1 MEKNHSGTVDD
12 NPNAISRNGPQTVAS
27 KYRLFKSKKFLSAS
41 FITSLFLVTITN
53 TINSDIA
60 KINSNIFF
68 IVLPSV
74 LAILS
79 VKLLI
84 KFPSERILLLG
95 FALFSVLSAIA
106 ETLFIIYESVLQV
119 NPFPSIADGFWLTGY
134 LALFAF
140 FVLYLRPLRRI
151 IPKKIIILATLVS
164 AGFLIPSVLQ
174 AYSLNANSNELALVV
189 ALAYPVIDALIL
201 CPVIIGMTMLYR
213 KRSDP
218 FLLAMLTAIMA
229 FIASDSMYLA
239 IYNSY
244 ENGNPID
251 IGWIFGYILFSYAT
265 LSYKSVSK
273 GQSTSMMV
281 DLKNKKIVHAITSET
296 IIQFVIPLIVVSLV
310 MTSAIFL
317 IDYYFKEKA
326 RDATEDLTV
335 PYVFFVVILA
345 LLVLIFVIN
354 RSLMKLVQL
363 RTAELETERDILKQE
378 NDEKMQFI
386 AKSKLLEVQLHKSFV
401 ELKKTE
407 RSKDEFIAMIT
418 HELRTPL
425 VPIIAYSDI
434 LLSKHIGELN
444 DMQKERISLIKSS
457 SESLV
462 RLVQDLFDV
471 QKIELGELKLEK
483 QENSLSEI
491 INSVMIKIKP
501 DIERCCISIT
511 ADLETVPCCMCDKM
525 RIEQVLNN
533 ILYNSIGFI
542 PKENGKINIK
552 LYMREG
558 QFKIIIKDNGL
569 GIKKD
574 QLDKIFTKFYQI
586 DTSTTRERGGTGLGL
601 SVSLGIINAHGGKIW
616 AESEGFGK
624 GSEFHI
630 LLPVVTNFQISK

>member
-1 MEKNHSGTVDD
+1 VKKSNSKTLDEEQNSASS
-12 NPNAISRNGPQTVAS
+12 NSPQTTVS
-27 KYRLFKSKKFLSAS
+27 RYNVFKGKKFLSGS
-41 FITSLFLVTITN
+41 FIVSIFLVALTN
-53 TINSDIA
+53 TLNSDIS
-60 KINSNIFF
+60 KLNSNIFF
-68 IVLPSV
+68 IVLPSI

-79 VKLLI
+79 VRLLV

-95 FALFSVLSAIA
+95 FALFSVLSAVA
-106 ETLFIIYESVLQV
+106 EILFIIYESVLQV

-140 FVLYLRPLRRI
+140 FVLYLRPLREI
-151 IPKKIIILATLVS
+151 IPRKIIIFATIIS
-164 AGFLIPSVLQ
+164 AGFLIPTVLQ
-174 AYSLNANSNELALVV
+174 AYLLNADSDGLALAV

-201 CPVIIGMTMLYR
+201 CPVIIGMIMLYR

-218 FLLAMLTAIMA
+218 FLFVMMAAILA
-229 FIASDSMYLA
+229 FIAADSMYLA

-273 GQSTSMMV
+273 NQPTSMMI
-281 DLKNKKIVHAITSET
+281 DLEDKKIVRTMTSET

-335 PYVFFVVILA
+335 PYVFFSVTLS
-345 LLVLIFVIN
+345 LLVLVFVIN
-354 RSLMKLVQL
+354 RSLMKLVQS
-363 RTAELETERDILKQE
+363 RTAELETERDILKHQ
-378 NDEKMQFI
+378 NDEKTQLI
-386 AKSKLLEVQLHKSFV
+386 AKSKLLEDQLQRSMV

-418 HELRTPL
+418 HELKSPL
-425 VPIIAYSDI
+425 VPILAYADI
-434 LLSKHIGELN
+434 LLSNHIGELN
-444 DMQKERISLIKSS
+444 NLQKERISLIKSS

-462 RLVQDLFDV
+462 RLIQDLLDV
-471 QKIELGELKLEK
+471 QKMELGELKLEK

-491 INSVMIKIKP
+491 INSVVKKINP
-501 DIERCCISIT
+501 DIEHKGISIT
-511 ADLETVPCCMCDKM
+511 TELQTVPYCICDKI

-533 ILYNSIGFI
+533 LLYNAIDFV
-542 PKENGKINIK
+542 PKETGKINIK
-552 LYMREG
+552 LHMSGE

-569 GIKKD
+569 GMEKD
-574 QLDKIFTKFYQI
+574 QLAKIFTKFYQA

-601 SVSLGIINAHGGKIW
+601 PVSLGIVNAHGGKIW
-616 AESEGFGK
+616 AGSEGIGK

-630 LLPVVTNFQISK
+630 LLPVARN

>member
-1 MEKNHSGTVDD
+1 
-12 NPNAISRNGPQTVAS
+12 VAE
-27 KYRLFKSKKFLSAS
+27 
-41 FITSLFLVTITN
+41 I
-53 TINSDIA
+53 
-60 KINSNIFF
+60 
-68 IVLPSV
+68 
-74 LAILS
+74 
-79 VKLLI
+79 
-84 KFPSERILLLG
+84 
-95 FALFSVLSAIA
+95 
-106 ETLFIIYESVLQV
+106 LFIIYESVLQV

-140 FVLYLRPLRRI
+140 FILYLRPLRKI
-151 IPKKIIILATLVS
+151 IPRKIIIFATIIS

-174 AYSLNANSNELALVV
+174 AYLLNVGSEGLALVV

-201 CPVIIGMTMLYR
+201 CPVIIGMIMLYR

-218 FLLAMLTAIMA
+218 FLFVMMAAILA
-229 FIASDSMYLA
+229 FIAADSMYLA

-273 GQSTSMMV
+273 NQPTSMMI
-281 DLKNKKIVHAITSET
+281 DLEDKKIVRTMTSET

-335 PYVFFVVILA
+335 PYVFFSVTLS
-345 LLVLIFVIN
+345 LLVLVFVIN
-354 RSLMKLVQL
+354 RNLMKLVQS
-363 RTAELETERDILKQE
+363 RTAELETERDILKHQ
-378 NDEKMQFI
+378 NDEKTHLI
-386 AKSKLLEVQLHKSFV
+386 AKSKLLENQLQRSMV

-418 HELRTPL
+418 HELKSPL
-425 VPIIAYSDI
+425 VPILAYADI
-434 LLSKHIGELN
+434 LLSDHIGELN
-444 DMQKERISLIKSS
+444 NLQRERISLIKSS

-462 RLVQDLFDV
+462 RLIQDLLDV
-471 QKIELGELKLEK
+471 QKMELGELKLEK

-491 INSVMIKIKP
+491 INSVVKKINP
-501 DIERCCISIT
+501 NIEHWGISIT
-511 ADLETVPCCMCDKM
+511 TDLQTVPYCTCDKI

-533 ILYNSIGFI
+533 LLYNAIDFV
-542 PKENGKINIK
+542 PKKDGKINIK
-552 LYMREG
+552 LHMSGE
-558 QFKIIIKDNGL
+558 QFEMIIKDNGI
-569 GIKKD
+569 GMEKD
-574 QLDKIFTKFYQI
+574 QLAKIFTKFYQA

-601 SVSLGIINAHGGKIW
+601 PVSLGIVNAHGGKIW
-616 AESEGFGK
+616 AGSEGVGK

-630 LLPVVTNFQISK
+630 LLPVVRN